1 MTKEIVFLKLG
12 GSLITDKDKPY
23 TPRLDKLAELAQ
35 EIKTALDSHP
45 STRLRQSGQRPSLQL
60 ILGHGSGSFGHTAA
74 KKYGTRDGVTPLHLP
89 PFSKKMEGEK
99 EEGYWF
105 GFAEVR
111 FQAAELNRYVME
123 SLFNAGVPA
132 IVFPPSASMVSNHR
146 KVTHHNILAIRKA
159 LEVNL
164 LPVVHGDVAFDES
177 LGGTIL
183 STEDVFTFLCEQ
195 FSPSRILLAGIE
207 AGVWEDFPARTKLV
221 KEIQLADYEKMR
233 AGIGGS
239 ASTDV
244 TGGMKAKVE
253 EMLALI
259 QKNKGLTVQIFSAEE
274 NGYLTRALQ
283 GENVGT
289 LLKE

>member
-1 MTKEIVFLKLG
+1 MTNEIVLLKLG

-23 TPRLDKLAELAQ
+23 TPRLDKLAELAS
-35 EIKTALDSHP
+35 EIKAAMEANPH
-45 STRLRQSGQRPSLQL
+45 LQL
-60 ILGHGSGSFGHTAA
+60 ILGHGSGSFGHVAA
-74 KKYGTRDGVTPLHLP
+74 KKHGTRDGVHTREQWH
-89 PFSKKMEGEK
+89 
-99 EEGYWF
+99 

-111 FQAAELNRYVME
+111 FQAAELNRFVME
-123 SLFNAGVPA
+123 SLIQAGIPA
-132 IVFPPSASMVSNHR
+132 ISFPPSSSMISDNR
-146 KVTHHNILAIRKA
+146 RVTHHNVLAIRKA
-159 LEVNL
+159 MGVRL
-164 LPVVHGDVAFDES
+164 LPVIYGDVAFDEA

-183 STEDVFTFLCEQ
+183 STEDVFKFLVEQ

-221 KEIQLADYEKMR
+221 KQIQAADYEAMR
-233 AGIGGS
+233 SGIKGS

-259 QKNKGLTVQIFSAEE
+259 QTNRHLTAQIFSAEE
-274 NGYLTRALQ
+274 NGFLARALQ

-289 LLKE
+289 LLTA

>member
-23 TPRLDKLAELAQ
+23 TPRLDKLTDLAL
-35 EIKTALDSHP
+35 EIKTVLDSTP
-45 STRLRQSGQRPSLQL
+45 ELVL

-74 KKYGTRDGVTPLHLP
+74 KKHGTRHGVETSEQWH
-89 PFSKKMEGEK
+89 
-99 EEGYWF
+99 

-123 SLFNAGVPA
+123 ALFNAGVPA
-132 IVFPPSASMVSNHR
+132 IPFPPSSSMVSNNR
-146 KVTHHNILAIRKA
+146 KVISHSTLAIRKA
-159 LEVNL
+159 LGVHI
-164 LPVVHGDVAFDES
+164 LPVVHGDVAFDEA

-183 STEDVFTFLCEQ
+183 STEDVFAFLAEQ
-195 FSPSRILLAGIE
+195 FPPTRILLAGIE
-207 AGVWEDFPARTKLV
+207 AGIWEDFPARTKLV
-221 KEIQLADYEKMR
+221 KQIQLADYEKMR
-233 AGIGGS
+233 AGIVGS

-253 EMLALI
+253 EMLELI
-259 QKNKGLTVQIFSAEE
+259 KKNKNLTVQIFSAEE
-274 NGYLTRALQ
+274 KGYLLRALK

-289 LLKE
+289 LLRE